1 MLWCFDYFYLYF
13 YSQFHRTSDS
23 NQKSWMDEVNENTD
37 LLSGSYRVL
46 DPDADFL
53 KQIKPKKIPRFLI
66 YGRDGKLVNP
76 DAPRPSDESINEA
89 LNALL

>member
-1 MLWCFDYFYLYF
+1 
-13 YSQFHRTSDS
+13 
-23 NQKSWMDEVNENTD
+23 
-37 LLSGSYRVL
+37 L
-46 DPDADFL
+46 D
-53 KQIKPKKIPRFLI
+53 KIPRFLI